1 MADEKDPVPQI
12 IVSTDDMNAATQKLD
27 EAEEKVE
34 FAVGEYFQRLG
45 QQTGRDIGIL
55 YGIIIGLAIL
65 VVSIEFNV
73 ISGIHNV
80 CRINLIGGLK
90 MFRFD
95 KEQLVIDVAGVKL
108 GGQPGEYPTVL
119 CGTIFYGG
127 HKIIS
132 DEKEGIFDKD
142 AADGLIKQMEE
153 FSDITG
159 NPCVIQTFGATPEA
173 MVKYLEFVGDVSDKP
188 FMIIRQT
195 IHDRLYFRCCKN

>member
-1 MADEKDPVPQI
+1 
-12 IVSTDDMNAATQKLD
+12 
-27 EAEEKVE
+27 
-34 FAVGEYFQRLG
+34 
-45 QQTGRDIGIL
+45 
-55 YGIIIGLAIL
+55 
-65 VVSIEFNV
+65 
-73 ISGIHNV
+73 
-80 CRINLIGGLK
+80 

-188 FMIIRQT
+188 FMIRR
-195 IHDRLYFRCCKN
+195 DSSCCRLQYRSFYPLRFQPNASWCSW